1 MNAALQTALPEHFAL
16 AANSQLA
23 ENSRQGFTTV
33 ASTIHWA
40 SGFVISSNTLGL
52 SGSLYGGDAGSRCTG
67 KERDTES
74 GNDYFEARYYACSMG
89 RFMSPDWAQSQ
100 EPIPYAKVTIR
111 RRLNLYSYVQNNPL
125 TSTDPTGHEG
135 CCDLLPTMDEVDA
148 VAKPLIDS
156 AVTGVEDAAGVTVQG
171 ALGVVGFL
179 FTAGVGSTATAS
191 HDQLYNEDT
200 GERYVP
206 EPQAASGGAMK
217 GGRGGQNDDTIAGQ
231 DAHRDFSAKAKAK
244 GWQVEPRLIDP
255 KTGKTVKP
263 DAVTKTGKPVELKPN
278 TASGRAKGRSQL
290 KKYERATGKKGR
302 VIYHGKPQ
310 QPNQ

>member
-1 MNAALQTALPEHFAL
+1 
-16 AANSQLA
+16 
-23 ENSRQGFTTV
+23 
-33 ASTIHWA
+33 
-40 SGFVISSNTLGL
+40 
-52 SGSLYGGDAGSRCTG
+52 
-67 KERDTES
+67 
-74 GNDYFEARYYACSMG
+74 
-89 RFMSPDWAQSQ
+89 
-100 EPIPYAKVTIR
+100 
-111 RRLNLYSYVQNNPL
+111 
-125 TSTDPTGHEG
+125 
-135 CCDLLPTMDEVDA
+135 MDEVDA

-217 GGRGGQNDDTIAGQ
+217 GTGRGGQNDDTKAGQ
-231 DAHRDFSAKAKAK
+231 DAHRDFSEKAKAK
-244 GWQVEPRLIDP
+244 GWQVEPRLTDP
-255 KTGKTVKP
+255 KTGQTVKP
-263 DAVTKTGKPVELKPN
+263 DAVTGTGKPVELKPN

-302 VIYHGKPQ
+302 VVYYDKPK